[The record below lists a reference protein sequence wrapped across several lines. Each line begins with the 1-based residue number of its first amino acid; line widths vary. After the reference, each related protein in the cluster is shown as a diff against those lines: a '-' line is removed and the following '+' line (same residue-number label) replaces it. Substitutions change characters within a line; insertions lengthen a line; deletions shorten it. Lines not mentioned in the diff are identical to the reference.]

1 MDIELAKIVLPII
14 NMLLTV
20 ALWLAASRDS
30 KDKATIS
37 SINRVEETLT
47 SKINAQEQRV
57 TRLERDID
65 YTPKHDDLGK
75 IHDRINEVK
84 DESSE
89 IKGEMKEMKGEL
101 KQMSGQLTRLYQNEM
116 DKKRP

>member
-1 MDIELAKIVLPII
+1 MDMELAKTLLPII

-37 SINRVEETLT
+37 SINRVEETMN

-65 YTPKHDDLGK
+65 HTPKHDDLGK
-75 IHDRINEVK
+75 IYDRINEVK
-84 DESSE
+84 DEASE
-89 IKGEMKEMKGEL
+89 IKGEMKELKGEFR
-101 KQMSGQLTRLYQNEM
+101 QMSGQLTRLYQNEL
-116 DKKRP
+116 DKKRL